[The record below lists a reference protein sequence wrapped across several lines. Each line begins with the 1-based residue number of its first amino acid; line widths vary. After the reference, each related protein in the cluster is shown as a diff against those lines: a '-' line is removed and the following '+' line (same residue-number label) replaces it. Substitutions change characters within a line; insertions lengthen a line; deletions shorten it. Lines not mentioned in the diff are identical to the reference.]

1 MFGPTTDVPAREHA
15 DGTFR
20 PSAWVDVVLLALYAG
35 FLPWWN
41 TGATAALLALVLWG
55 LPRFFRT
62 PFALPRAFWPLWAA
76 FLVAFVWAFW
86 DGGWAAVL
94 RFLPWILVVPALQP
108 WSAAVRVRGWL
119 LGVALGVLWLIAA
132 QTARLGGY
140 ELPSL
145 NPEDSHAAARVAS
158 ARAFGGVGHQHVY
171 WALYA
176 FLALVTVAE
185 QKVLGRWRW
194 AAAAVLLGAA
204 WLGGSKMAV
213 VSLLLGAWIWAGMHP
228 AAFRW
233 RWLVR
238 GALVAGA
245 VAVVFIFIQN
255 TDARFQQERLLHPK
269 PEWATGSFETRSVQW
284 QAAAR
289 LWAEQPWTGV
299 GAAHKQLLL
308 EEEYRRLGYW
318 FGKKRHLNVHN
329 TYLEFLLAYGLLG
342 VAAVVLALLA
352 AVRVSALFRAQHPTL
367 RLPEE
372 RAGRRAQL
380 WACAVVLFLVALS
393 ESLTE
398 RALGVHLIAL
408 YAFFAGTNS
417 EVPNGRS
424 AAPRS

>member
-1 MFGPTTDVPAREHA
+1 MFGPTTDAPARV
-15 DGTFR
+15 T
-20 PSAWVDVVLLALYAG
+20 VVLLALYAG

-108 WSAAVRVRGWL
+108 WPAAVRVRGWL

-145 NPEDSHAAARVAS
+145 NPADSHAAARVAS

-194 AAAAVLLGAA
+194 VVAAVLLGAA

-228 AAFRW
+228 ATFRW

-238 GALVAGA
+238 SALVAGA

-289 LWAEQPWTGV
+289 LWAEKPWTGV

-318 FGKKRHLNVHN
+318 FGEKRHLNVHN
-329 TYLEFLLAYGLLG
+329 TYLEFLLAYGFLG

-352 AVRVSALFRAQHPTL
+352 AVRDSAQSSIRNPAH

-372 RAGRRAQL
+372 RAARRAQL

-408 YAFFAGTNS
+408 YAFFVGTRP

-424 AAPRS
+424 EAPGP

>member
-1 MFGPTTDVPAREHA
+1 MFGPTTDASARVA
-15 DGTFR
+15 
-20 PSAWVDVVLLALYAG
+20 VVLLALYAG

-76 FLVAFVWAFW
+76 FLVALVWAFW

-145 NPEDSHAAARVAS
+145 NPADSHSAARVAS
-158 ARAFGGVGHQHVY
+158 VRAFGGVGHQHVY

-176 FLALVTVAE
+176 FLALVAVAE
-185 QKVLGRWRW
+185 QKALGRWRW
-194 AAAAVLLGAA
+194 LAAAVLLGAA

-228 AAFRW
+228 ATFRW

-238 GALVAGA
+238 SALVAGA

-289 LWAEQPWTGV
+289 LWAEQPWTGR
-299 GAAHKQLLL
+299 GAAHKQMLL

-318 FGKKRHLNVHN
+318 FGEKRHLNVHN

-342 VAAVVLALLA
+342 VAAVALALLA
-352 AVRVSALFRAQHPTL
+352 AVRDSAQSSIRNPAH

-372 RAGRRAQL
+372 RAARRAQL

-408 YAFFAGTNS
+408 YAFFVGTRP
-417 EVPNGRS
+417 EVSNGRS
-424 AAPRS
+424 EAPGP

>member
-1 MFGPTTDVPAREHA
+1 MFGPTTDAPARV
-15 DGTFR
+15 T
-20 PSAWVDVVLLALYAG
+20 VVLLALYAG

-62 PFALPRAFWPLWAA
+62 PFSLPRAFWPLWAA

-108 WSAAVRVRGWL
+108 WPAAVRVRGWL

-145 NPEDSHAAARVAS
+145 NPADSHAAARVAS

-194 AAAAVLLGAA
+194 VVAAVLLGAA

-228 AAFRW
+228 ATFRW

-238 GALVAGA
+238 SALVAGA

-289 LWAEQPWTGV
+289 LWAEKPWTGV

-318 FGKKRHLNVHN
+318 FGEKRHLNVHN
-329 TYLEFLLAYGLLG
+329 TYLEFLLAYGFLG

-352 AVRVSALFRAQHPTL
+352 AVRDSAQSSIRNPAH

-372 RAGRRAQL
+372 RAARRAQL

-408 YAFFAGTNS
+408 YAFFVGTRP

-424 AAPRS
+424 EAPGP

>member
-1 MFGPTTDVPAREHA
+1 MFGPTTDASARV
-15 DGTFR
+15 T
-20 PSAWVDVVLLALYAG
+20 VVLLALYAG

-55 LPRFFRT
+55 LSRFFRT

-108 WSAAVRVRGWL
+108 WPAAVRVRGWL

-145 NPEDSHAAARVAS
+145 NPADSHAAARVAS

-185 QKVLGRWRW
+185 QKVLVRWRW
-194 AAAAVLLGAA
+194 VVAAVLLGAA

-318 FGKKRHLNVHN
+318 FGEKRHLNVHN

-352 AVRVSALFRAQHPTL
+352 ALRDSAQSSIRNPAHS
-367 RLPEE
+367 LPEE

-380 WACAVVLFLVALS
+380 WACAVVLILVALS

-408 YAFFAGTNS
+408 YAFFVGTRP

-424 AAPRS
+424 EAPGP

>member
-1 MFGPTTDVPAREHA
+1 
-15 DGTFR
+15 
-20 PSAWVDVVLLALYAG
+20 
-35 FLPWWN
+35 
-41 TGATAALLALVLWG
+41 
-55 LPRFFRT
+55 
-62 PFALPRAFWPLWAA
+62 
-76 FLVAFVWAFW
+76 
-86 DGGWAAVL
+86 
-94 RFLPWILVVPALQP
+94 
-108 WSAAVRVRGWL
+108 
-119 LGVALGVLWLIAA
+119 
-132 QTARLGGY
+132 
-140 ELPSL
+140 
-145 NPEDSHAAARVAS
+145 
-158 ARAFGGVGHQHVY
+158 
-171 WALYA
+171 
-176 FLALVTVAE
+176 
-185 QKVLGRWRW
+185 
-194 AAAAVLLGAA
+194 
-204 WLGGSKMAV
+204 MAV

-289 LWAEQPWTGV
+289 LWAEQPWAGV

-318 FGKKRHLNVHN
+318 FGDKRHLNVHN

-342 VAAVVLALLA
+342 IAAVVLALLA
-352 AVRVSALFRAQHPTL
+352 AVCVSAPFRAPHPTQP
-367 RLPEE
+367 LPEE

>member
-1 MFGPTTDVPAREHA
+1 
-15 DGTFR
+15 
-20 PSAWVDVVLLALYAG
+20 
-35 FLPWWN
+35 
-41 TGATAALLALVLWG
+41 
-55 LPRFFRT
+55 
-62 PFALPRAFWPLWAA
+62 
-76 FLVAFVWAFW
+76 
-86 DGGWAAVL
+86 
-94 RFLPWILVVPALQP
+94 
-108 WSAAVRVRGWL
+108 
-119 LGVALGVLWLIAA
+119 LWLIAA

-145 NPEDSHAAARVAS
+145 NPADSHAAARVAS

-194 AAAAVLLGAA
+194 ATAAVLLGAA

-318 FGKKRHLNVHN
+318 FGEKRHLNVHN

-408 YAFFAGTNS
+408 YAFFVGTRP

-424 AAPRS
+424 EAPGP

>member
-1 MFGPTTDVPAREHA
+1 MFGPTTDAFARV
-15 DGTFR
+15 T
-20 PSAWVDVVLLALYAG
+20 VVLLALYAG

-145 NPEDSHAAARVAS
+145 NPADSHAAARVAS

-194 AAAAVLLGAA
+194 VVAAVLLGAA

-228 AAFRW
+228 ATFRW

-238 GALVAGA
+238 SALVAGA

-289 LWAEQPWTGV
+289 LWAEKPWTGV

-308 EEEYRRLGYW
+308 EDEYRRLGYW
-318 FGKKRHLNVHN
+318 FGEKRHLNVHN

-352 AVRVSALFRAQHPTL
+352 AVRVSALFRAQHATL

-408 YAFFAGTNS
+408 YAFFVGTRP
-417 EVPNGRS
+417 EVSNGRS
-424 AAPRS
+424 EAPGP

>member
-1 MFGPTTDVPAREHA
+1 MFGPTTDAPARVA
-15 DGTFR
+15 
-20 PSAWVDVVLLALYAG
+20 VVLLALYAG

-55 LPRFFRT
+55 LPRFYRT
-62 PFALPRAFWPLWAA
+62 PFSLPRAFWPLWAA
-76 FLVAFVWAFW
+76 FLVALVWAFW
-86 DGGWAAVL
+86 DGGWNAVL

-108 WSAAVRVRGWL
+108 WPAAVRVRGWL

-145 NPEDSHAAARVAS
+145 NPADSHAATRVAS

-176 FLALVTVAE
+176 FLALVAVAE

-194 AAAAVLLGAA
+194 VAAAVLLGAA

-318 FGKKRHLNVHN
+318 FGEKRHLNVHN

-352 AVRVSALFRAQHPTL
+352 AVRVSAQSSIRNPAH

-372 RAGRRAQL
+372 RAARRAQL
-380 WACAVVLFLVALS
+380 WACTVVLFLVALS

-408 YAFFAGTNS
+408 YAFFMGTRS
-417 EVPNGRS
+417 EVPNGRIE
-424 AAPRS
+424 APGS

>member
-1 MFGPTTDVPAREHA
+1 MFGPTTDAPAREHT

-20 PSAWVDVVLLALYAG
+20 PAAWVAVVLLALYAG

-41 TGATAALLALVLWG
+41 TGATAALVALVLWG

-62 PFALPRAFWPLWAA
+62 PFSLPRAFWPLWAA

-108 WSAAVRVRGWL
+108 WSAGVRVRGWL

-132 QTARLGGY
+132 QTARLWGY

-145 NPEDSHAAARVAS
+145 NPADSHAAARVAS

-194 AAAAVLLGAA
+194 VAAAVLLGAA

-299 GAAHKQLLL
+299 GAAHKQMLL

-318 FGKKRHLNVHN
+318 FGDKRHLNVHN
-329 TYLEFLLAYGLLG
+329 TYLEFLLAYGFLG
-342 VAAVVLALLA
+342 IAAVVLALLA
-352 AVRVSALFRAQHPTL
+352 AVRVSVLFRAPHPTQP
-367 RLPEE
+367 LPEE

>member
-1 MFGPTTDVPAREHA
+1 MFGPTTDSPARV
-15 DGTFR
+15 T
-20 PSAWVDVVLLALYAG
+20 VVLLALYAG

-41 TGATAALLALVLWG
+41 TGATAALVALVLWG
-55 LPRFFRT
+55 LPRFYRT
-62 PFALPRAFWPLWAA
+62 PFSLPRAFWPLWAA
-76 FLVAFVWAFW
+76 FLVALVWAFW
-86 DGGWAAVL
+86 DGGWNAVL

-108 WSAAVRVRGWL
+108 WSAAIRVRGWL
-119 LGVALGVLWLIAA
+119 LGVALGVLWLIAT
-132 QTARLGGY
+132 QTARLWGY

-145 NPEDSHAAARVAS
+145 NPADSHAATRVAS

-176 FLALVTVAE
+176 FLALVAVAE

-194 AAAAVLLGAA
+194 VAAAVLLGAA

-213 VSLLLGAWIWAGMHP
+213 LSLLLGAWIWAGMHP

-289 LWAEQPWTGV
+289 LWAEQPWAGR
-299 GAAHKQLLL
+299 GAAHKQMLL

-318 FGKKRHLNVHN
+318 FGEKRHLNVHN

-352 AVRVSALFRAQHPTL
+352 AVRVSALFRAQHATL

-417 EVPNGRS
+417 EVPNGRN
-424 AAPRS
+424 AVPRPLKGPLWPSS

>member
-1 MFGPTTDVPAREHA
+1 MFGPTTDASARVA
-15 DGTFR
+15 
-20 PSAWVDVVLLALYAG
+20 VVLLALYAG

-108 WSAAVRVRGWL
+108 WPAAVRVRGWL

-145 NPEDSHAAARVAS
+145 NPADSHAAARVAS

-194 AAAAVLLGAA
+194 VVAAVLLGAA

-228 AAFRW
+228 ATFRW

-238 GALVAGA
+238 SALVAGA

-289 LWAEQPWTGV
+289 LWAEQPWTGR

-318 FGKKRHLNVHN
+318 FGEKRHLNVHN

-352 AVRVSALFRAQHPTL
+352 ALRDSAQSSIRNPAHS
-367 RLPEE
+367 LPEE

-408 YAFFAGTNS
+408 YAFFVGIRP
-417 EVPNGRS
+417 EVSNGRS
-424 AAPRS
+424 EAPGP

>member
-1 MFGPTTDVPAREHA
+1 MFGPTTDAPARV
-15 DGTFR
+15 T
-20 PSAWVDVVLLALYAG
+20 VVLLALYAG

-41 TGATAALLALVLWG
+41 TGATAALVALVLWG
-55 LPRFFRT
+55 LPRFYRT
-62 PFALPRAFWPLWAA
+62 PFSLSRAFWPLWAA
-76 FLVAFVWAFW
+76 FLVTLVWAFW
-86 DGGWAAVL
+86 DGGWNAVL

-108 WSAAVRVRGWL
+108 WPAAVRVRGWL

-132 QTARLGGY
+132 QTARIWGY

-145 NPEDSHAAARVAS
+145 NPADSHAAARVAS

-176 FLALVTVAE
+176 FLALVAVAE

-194 AAAAVLLGAA
+194 VAAAVLLGAA

-318 FGKKRHLNVHN
+318 FGEKRHLNVHN

-352 AVRVSALFRAQHPTL
+352 AVRVSAQSSIRNPAH

-372 RAGRRAQL
+372 RAARRAQL

-408 YAFFAGTNS
+408 YAFFVGTRS
-417 EVPNGRS
+417 EVPNGRIE
-424 AAPRS
+424 APGS

>member
-1 MFGPTTDVPAREHA
+1 MFGPTTDAPARV
-15 DGTFR
+15 T
-20 PSAWVDVVLLALYAG
+20 VVLLALYAG

-41 TGATAALLALVLWG
+41 TGAIAALLALVLWG

-76 FLVAFVWAFW
+76 FLVALVWAFW

-145 NPEDSHAAARVAS
+145 NPADSHAAARVAS

-194 AAAAVLLGAA
+194 ATAAVLLGAA

-318 FGKKRHLNVHN
+318 FGEKRHLNVHN
-329 TYLEFLLAYGLLG
+329 TYLEFLLAYGFLG

-352 AVRVSALFRAQHPTL
+352 AVRDSAQSSIRNPAH

-372 RAGRRAQL
+372 RAARRAQL

-408 YAFFAGTNS
+408 YAFFVGTRP

-424 AAPRS
+424 EAPGP

>member
-1 MFGPTTDVPAREHA
+1 MFGPTTDASGRV
-15 DGTFR
+15 T
-20 PSAWVDVVLLALYAG
+20 VVLLALYAG

-41 TGATAALLALVLWG
+41 TGATAALVALVLWG

-62 PFALPRAFWPLWAA
+62 PFYLPRAFWPLWAA
-76 FLVAFVWAFW
+76 FLVALVWAFW

-108 WSAAVRVRGWL
+108 WPAAVRVRGWL

-132 QTARLGGY
+132 QTARILGY

-145 NPEDSHAAARVAS
+145 NPADSHAAARVAS

-176 FLALVTVAE
+176 FLALVAVAE

-194 AAAAVLLGAA
+194 VAAAVLLGAA

-213 VSLLLGAWIWAGMHP
+213 LSLLLGAWIWAGMHP

-289 LWAEQPWTGV
+289 LWAEQPWTGR
-299 GAAHKQLLL
+299 GAAHKQMLL

-318 FGKKRHLNVHN
+318 FGEKRHLNVHN

-342 VAAVVLALLA
+342 VASVVLALLA
-352 AVRVSALFRAQHPTL
+352 AVRVSALFRVQHATL

-408 YAFFAGTNS
+408 YAFFVGTRP
-417 EVPNGRS
+417 EVSNGRS
-424 AAPRS
+424 EAPGP

>member
-1 MFGPTTDVPAREHA
+1 MFGPTTDAPARV
-15 DGTFR
+15 T
-20 PSAWVDVVLLALYAG
+20 VVLLALYAG

-145 NPEDSHAAARVAS
+145 NPADSHAAARVAS

-171 WALYA
+171 WALYS
-176 FLALVTVAE
+176 FLALVAVAE

-194 AAAAVLLGAA
+194 ATAAVLLGAA

-318 FGKKRHLNVHN
+318 FGEKRHLNVHN

-352 AVRVSALFRAQHPTL
+352 AVRVSALFRAQHATL

-372 RAGRRAQL
+372 RPGRRAQL

-408 YAFFAGTNS
+408 YAFFVGTRP
-417 EVPNGRS
+417 EVSNGRS
-424 AAPRS
+424 EAPGP

>member
-1 MFGPTTDVPAREHA
+1 MFGPTTDSPARV
-15 DGTFR
+15 T
-20 PSAWVDVVLLALYAG
+20 VVLLALYAG

-41 TGATAALLALVLWG
+41 TGATAALVALVLWG
-55 LPRFFRT
+55 LPRFYRT
-62 PFALPRAFWPLWAA
+62 PFSLPRAFWPLWAA
-76 FLVAFVWAFW
+76 FLVALVWAFW

-132 QTARLGGY
+132 QTARIWGY

-145 NPEDSHAAARVAS
+145 NPGDSHAAARVAT

-176 FLALVTVAE
+176 FLALVAVAE

-194 AAAAVLLGAA
+194 VAAAVLLGAA

-213 VSLLLGAWIWAGMHP
+213 LSLLLGAWIWAGMHP

-289 LWAEQPWTGV
+289 LWAEQPCTGR
-299 GAAHKQLLL
+299 GAAHKQMLL

-318 FGKKRHLNVHN
+318 FGEKRHLNVHN

-352 AVRVSALFRAQHPTL
+352 AVRVSAQSSIRNPAHC
-367 RLPEE
+367 LPEE

-398 RALGVHLIAL
+398 RALGVQLIAL

-424 AAPRS
+424 EAPGP

>member
-1 MFGPTTDVPAREHA
+1 M
-15 DGTFR
+15 
-20 PSAWVDVVLLALYAG
+20 
-35 FLPWWN
+35 
-41 TGATAALLALVLWG
+41 
-55 LPRFFRT
+55 
-62 PFALPRAFWPLWAA
+62 
-76 FLVAFVWAFW
+76 AFVWAFW

-145 NPEDSHAAARVAS
+145 NPADSHAAARVAS

-194 AAAAVLLGAA
+194 VAAAVLLGAA

-228 AAFRW
+228 ATFRW

-318 FGKKRHLNVHN
+318 FGEKRHLNVHN

-352 AVRVSALFRAQHPTL
+352 AVRVSALFRAPHPTQP
-367 RLPEE
+367 LPEE

-408 YAFFAGTNS
+408 YAFFAGTRP
-417 EVPNGRS
+417 EVSNGRS
-424 AAPRS
+424 EAPGS

>member
-1 MFGPTTDVPAREHA
+1 MFGPTTDASGRVA
-15 DGTFR
+15 
-20 PSAWVDVVLLALYAG
+20 VVLLALYAG

-41 TGATAALLALVLWG
+41 TGATAALVVLVLWG
-55 LPRFFRT
+55 LPRFFRM

-145 NPEDSHAAARVAS
+145 NPADSHAAARVAS

-194 AAAAVLLGAA
+194 ATAAVLLGAA

-228 AAFRW
+228 ATFRW

-238 GALVAGA
+238 SALVAGA

-318 FGKKRHLNVHN
+318 FGEKRHLNVHN

-352 AVRVSALFRAQHPTL
+352 AVRVSALFRVQHPTL

-380 WACAVVLFLVALS
+380 WACAVVLILVALS

-408 YAFFAGTNS
+408 YAFFVGTRP
-417 EVPNGRS
+417 EVPNGRNE
-424 AAPRS
+424 APGP